1 MAGMWKP
8 YRNAEELIDAAI
20 GGRLERFMS
29 EALDPCTIVNYVL
42 VTDLQTMGI
51 SCLSFVF
58 RP

>member
-1 MAGMWKP
+1 MWKP
-8 YRNAEELIDAAI
+8 YRNAEELLEAAI

-29 EALDPCTIVNYVL
+29 EALDPCTIVNYHYVL
-42 VTDLQTMGI
+42 VTDLQTVGI